1 MLIPRLQSLP
11 RDARDT
17 LFLLAV
23 IGLILLPQVPNLP
36 WWCTMLAA
44 IVLLW
49 RGTLAVQAKPLPGK
63 WWRVALLA
71 ITLVATYSTHRTLLG
86 REAGVTLIVI
96 LLALKT
102 LELRARRDAFVIFF
116 LGFFTMLTNF
126 FYSQSLMTALA
137 MLLALLGLLTALV
150 NAHMPVGRP
159 PLAQAARTAGW
170 MALLGAPIM
179 LVLFILFPRMA
190 PLWGTPS
197 DAMAGRT
204 GLSNTMRVGTIAELA
219 LD

>member
-23 IGLILLPQVPNLP
+23 IGLILLPQVSNLP
-36 WWCTMLAA
+36 WWCSMLAA

-137 MLLALLGLLTALV
+137 MLAANSGFWASACTHRAAKLGSSPTKARAFAMVSPVAYVRSANPLRRSLT
-150 NAHMPVGRP
+150 NAVGST
-159 PLAQAARTAGW
+159 AIARSATASG
-170 MALLGAPIM
+170 
-179 LVLFILFPRMA
+179 
-190 PLWGTPS
+190 
-197 DAMAGRT
+197 
-204 GLSNTMRVGTIAELA
+204 
-219 LD
+219 